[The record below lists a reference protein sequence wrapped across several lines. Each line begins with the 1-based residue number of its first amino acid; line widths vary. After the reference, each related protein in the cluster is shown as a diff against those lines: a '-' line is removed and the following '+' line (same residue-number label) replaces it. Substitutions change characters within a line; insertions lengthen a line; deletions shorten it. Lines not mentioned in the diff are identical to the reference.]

1 MMNYR
6 KLGALAAIFA
16 TAAFL
21 PPALPAQEAKTQPLT
36 LKECVV
42 QAIRHNLGV
51 AVQVISA
58 RQSESSVTLAGE
70 KFLPSLSF
78 DFFRDRQNASSYS
91 WMDASDVS
99 TTASSSLSG
108 SLNQNLPLGGSLSL
122 GLSGGMN
129 ESNSRFQTIN
139 PYYSGRLSFQWTQPL
154 LRDFGWGTSRK
165 DILVARNNN
174 DIAGNTLK
182 SALIETVYSVEQA
195 YWELVYQIESFAVQ
209 RQSLKLAEDLQE
221 KNRKEVEIGTLAP
234 KEILSSQAEVA
245 SRKADILRSEMMVK
259 DSADALRGLLNLDF
273 GPDAGEIVP
282 AETPGFEK
290 TEMSL
295 DDVLALALANRPDLQ
310 SSAIGIKN
318 REVDYSF
325 AKNQMLPS
333 LSLSARYWS
342 PGLSGD
348 RILFLDDNPLTG
360 IILGTVAGGSGEA
373 LKDALG
379 LKYQNWSIALSLDI
393 PLSTVLT
400 RAAQAQ
406 ARAGLDLEIARM
418 KEKEQAVVLEVR
430 SAFRAVQTNYERV
443 GAYRVASDLA
453 AQKLAAEESK
463 LKVGLSDSFKVL
475 QYQRDLAASRTAEL
489 RALID
494 YTLALRRLDKATG
507 RNLEQWNIK
516 LADAL

>member
-1 MMNYR
+1 MRYR
-6 KLGALAAIFA
+6 KIAVIAAVLAAAVLF
-16 TAAFL
+16 
-21 PPALPAQEAKTQPLT
+21 PGGLPAREEKPQPLT

-42 QAIRHNLGV
+42 QAIRNNLGV

-58 RQSESSVTLAGE
+58 RQSESAVTLAGE

-78 DFFRDRQNASSYS
+78 DFYRDRQNSSSYS

-99 TTASSSLSG
+99 TTASRSLSG
-108 SLNQNLPLGGSLSL
+108 NLTQNLPLGGSLSL

-129 ESNSRFQTIN
+129 ESNSRFQTVN

-165 DILVARNNN
+165 DIIVARNNN
-174 DIAGNTLK
+174 DIAANSLK
-182 SALIETVYSVEQA
+182 SALIETVFAVEQA
-195 YWELVYQIESFAVQ
+195 YWELVYQIESLAVQ
-209 RQSLKLAEDLQE
+209 RQSLKLAEDLLE
-221 KNRKEVEIGTLAP
+221 KSRKEVEIGTLAP

-245 SRKADILRSEMMVK
+245 SRKADILRSEMLVK
-259 DSADALRGLLNLDF
+259 DSADTLRGLLNLDL
-273 GPDAGEIVP
+273 GAEAGEIVP
-282 AETPGFEK
+282 AETPAFHKVE
-290 TEMSL
+290 L
-295 DDVLALALANRPDLQ
+295 DYDDVLALAKANRPDLQ
-310 SSAIGIKN
+310 SSAISQKN
-318 REVDYSF
+318 REMDYSI

-333 LSLSARYWS
+333 LNLSAKYWS

-348 RILFLDDNPLTG
+348 RILFLDNNPLTG
-360 IILGTVAGGSGEA
+360 IILGKVSGGSGEA

-379 LKYQNWSIALSLDI
+379 LLYQNWSIALSLDI

-406 ARAGLDLEIARM
+406 AKAGLDLEAARL

-430 SAFRAVQTNYERV
+430 SAFRSVQTNYERV
-443 GAYRVASDLA
+443 GAYRAASDLA
-453 AQKLAAEESK
+453 EQKLAAEESK
-463 LKVGLSDSFKVL
+463 LKVGLSESFKVL

-507 RNLEQWNIK
+507 RNLEQWNIT
-516 LADAL
+516 LAEAR

>member
-1 MMNYR
+1 MRYR
-6 KLGALAAIFA
+6 KLGAMVL
-16 TAAFL
+16 TAAFGFVS
-21 PPALPAQEAKTQPLT
+21 AAEAQEAKPVPLT

-51 AVQVISA
+51 AVQVLSA
-58 RQSESSVTLAGE
+58 RQAESAVTLASE
-70 KFLPSLSF
+70 KFLPSLTF
-78 DFFRDRQNASSYS
+78 DFYRDRQNSSSYS

-99 TTASSSLSG
+99 TTASSSLAG
-108 SLNQNLPLGGSLSL
+108 NVTQNLPLGGSLSL

-165 DILVARNNN
+165 DIIVARNNN
-174 DIAGNTLK
+174 DIAENTLK
-182 SALIETVYSVEQA
+182 SALIDTVYQVEQA
-195 YWELVYQIESFAVQ
+195 YWELVYQIESLAVQ

-259 DSADALRGLLNLDF
+259 DSADTLRGLLNLDL
-273 GPDAGEIVP
+273 GPGAGEIVP
-282 AETPGFEK
+282 ADTPGFEK
-290 TEMSL
+290 VEVDLESALT
-295 DDVLALALANRPDLQ
+295 LALADRPDLQ
-310 SSAIGIKN
+310 STAIGVKN
-318 REVDYSF
+318 REQDYAF
-325 AKNQMLPS
+325 AKNQMLP
-333 LSLSARYWS
+333 LLNLSAKYWS

-360 IILGTVAGGSGEA
+360 IILGTVAGRSGEA

-379 LKYQNWSIALSLDI
+379 LKYRNWSIALSLDI
-393 PLSTVLT
+393 PLSTILT

-406 ARAGLDLEIARM
+406 ARAGLELERARM

-443 GAYRVASDLA
+443 GAYRAASDLA
-453 AQKLAAEESK
+453 SQKLAAEESK

-507 RNLEQWNIK
+507 RNLEQWNIT
-516 LADAL
+516 LADAR

>member
-21 PPALPAQEAKTQPLT
+21 PPALPAQEAKTQSLT

-58 RQSESSVTLAGE
+58 RQSESAVTLAGE

-78 DFFRDRQNASSYS
+78 DFYRDRQNASSYS
-91 WMDASDVS
+91 WMDSSNVS

-108 SLNQNLPLGGSLSL
+108 SVNQNLPLGGSMSL

-165 DILVARNNN
+165 DIIVARNNN

-195 YWELVYQIESFAVQ
+195 YWELVYQIESLAVQ

-273 GPDAGEIVP
+273 GPDAGEIIP

-290 TEMSL
+290 TEVNL

-310 SSAIGIKN
+310 SSAIGVRN

-333 LSLSARYWS
+333 LSLSAR
-342 PGLSGD
+342 
-348 RILFLDDNPLTG
+348 
-360 IILGTVAGGSGEA
+360 
-373 LKDALG
+373 
-379 LKYQNWSIALSLDI
+379 
-393 PLSTVLT
+393 
-400 RAAQAQ
+400 
-406 ARAGLDLEIARM
+406 
-418 KEKEQAVVLEVR
+418 
-430 SAFRAVQTNYERV
+430 
-443 GAYRVASDLA
+443 
-453 AQKLAAEESK
+453 
-463 LKVGLSDSFKVL
+463 
-475 QYQRDLAASRTAEL
+475 
-489 RALID
+489 
-494 YTLALRRLDKATG
+494 
-507 RNLEQWNIK
+507 
-516 LADAL
+516 